1 MIVRGFVRIG
11 AGQVHYR
18 SAGMPNAQESLPLIM
33 AHGGPGS
40 SAGLVPLISELSDDR
55 RVIAPDMMGNGESDP
70 PPAIPT
76 DIAFY
81 AVCINDVMDRL
92 GIDRA
97 DFYGHHTGAQVV
109 CELAIVHPERVGCL
123 VLDGLALFSEDALRE
138 YRTHYA
144 PPIEPDAAGAHLEW
158 VWNFVR
164 HTTQFFPHYRN
175 DAEHEIAGG
184 VSLPPDV
191 LTARTAEV
199 LKNWSTFHIAYD
211 AAFRHPVRERLAL
224 LRVPALVLETSGD
237 PLAHYARQAAS
248 LIEQSRTVSTTR
260 TNKGSAIRAF
270 LNDTGK

>member
-1 MIVRGFVRIG
+1 MIDRGFVRIG
-11 AGQVHYR
+11 GGQIHYR
-18 SAGMPNAQESLPLIM
+18 SAGTPDAQGSLPLIM

-55 RVIAPDMMGNGESDP
+55 RVVAPDMMGNGESDP
-70 PPAIPT
+70 PPLVPT
-76 DIAFY
+76 DIEFY
-81 AVCINDVMDRL
+81 AGCITDVLDRL

-109 CELAIVHPERVGCL
+109 CELAIAHPDRVRCL

-138 YRTHYA
+138 YRTRYA
-144 PPIEPDAAGAHLEW
+144 PPIVPDAGGAHLGW

-175 DAEHEIAGG
+175 DAAHEIAGG
-184 VSLPPDV
+184 VALPPEV
-191 LTARTAEV
+191 LTARAAEV
-199 LKNWSTFHIAYD
+199 LKVWSTFHIAYD

-237 PLAHYARQAAS
+237 PLAPYARQAAS
-248 LIEQSRTVSTTR
+248 LIEQGRTVSTTR
-260 TNKGSAIRAF
+260 TNKGAAIRAF